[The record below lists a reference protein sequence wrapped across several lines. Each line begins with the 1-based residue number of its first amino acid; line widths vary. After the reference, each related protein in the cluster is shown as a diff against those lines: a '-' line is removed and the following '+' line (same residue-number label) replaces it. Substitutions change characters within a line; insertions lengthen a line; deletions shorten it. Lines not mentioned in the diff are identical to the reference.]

1 MPLPI
6 ASVDRLIRKA
16 GAQRVSEGAAKELA
30 SFLEEVGVVIA
41 NMATHNANE
50 MERKTVKAEDIEV
63 AIQVYLPHTLKEI
76 LPKDNKL
83 GT

>member
-30 SFLEEVGVVIA
+30 SFLEEVGFEVA
-41 NMATHNANE
+41 KSATTLADHLD
-50 MERKTVKAEDIEV
+50 RKTVKAEDIEAV
-63 AIQVYLPHTLKEI
+63 IQSYLPHTLKEI